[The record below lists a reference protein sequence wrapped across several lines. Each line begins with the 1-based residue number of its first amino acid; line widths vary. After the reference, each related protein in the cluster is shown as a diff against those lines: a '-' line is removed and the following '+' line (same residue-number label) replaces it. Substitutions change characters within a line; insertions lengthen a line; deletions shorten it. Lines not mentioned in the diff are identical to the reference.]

1 MLEGASYGKTRVGG
15 STRGQPRRRR
25 SRSSSLAARFG
36 ILVPG
41 RAVPRDLRPSERG
54 RYSPGSPLR
63 GAPLLPGWSDAVRGG
78 EACSGNVR
86 ASLRSGGLQPAR
98 CARAQYPH
106 LGASRAGS
114 IYRRGGTAL
123 GSRCLGGRPSP
134 RPGGGTAAPSGETPG
149 LAGGRGRARRAYP
162 PLPHPPPARFA
173 RARLWRPGS
182 HWSAHRFPDAG
193 APGIPCPQ
201 RPSSPGP

>member
-1 MLEGASYGKTRVGG
+1 PTDRTDARCGLRRLPRLRLTVCALLSSQGERHESCESGPDFLPYTMLEGASYGKTRVGG

-78 EACSGNVR
+78 E
-86 ASLRSGGLQPAR
+86 P
-98 CARAQYPH
+98 
-106 LGASRAGS
+106 
-114 IYRRGGTAL
+114 
-123 GSRCLGGRPSP
+123 
-134 RPGGGTAAPSGETPG
+134 
-149 LAGGRGRARRAYP
+149 
-162 PLPHPPPARFA
+162 
-173 RARLWRPGS
+173 
-182 HWSAHRFPDAG
+182 
-193 APGIPCPQ
+193 APGM
-201 RPSSPGP
+201 